1 MVQRVELRPGLTPP
15 GGANGSPPASAP
27 GEMRVQPRR
36 ELPRVCFRYE
46 GTFVGSPDWWRRF
59 EYLAERDRGLEYEED
74 LWTPG
79 VFEVSID
86 DRPRWLV
93 ASVDKLPS
101 GEPEAL
107 LEAARAAILAEDPGP
122 SAPLL
127 QRRLTIAAETFRADL
142 ARTPGVVAGYPW
154 LEVWGR
160 DALAA
165 LPGLYLVTNKI
176 DEAVRVLRGMIGA
189 A

>member
-1 MVQRVELRPGLTPP
+1 
-15 GGANGSPPASAP
+15 
-27 GEMRVQPRR
+27 MRVQPRR

-93 ASVDKLPS
+93 ASVDRLPA

-122 SAPLL
+122 AAPLL
-127 QRRLTIAAETFRADL
+127 RRRLIDRGRGLPRRPRAPPGRARRLPVVRGVGPRHPGRPAGPLPRPRQGRRRAARCC
-142 ARTPGVVAGYPW
+142 
-154 LEVWGR
+154 
-160 DALAA
+160 AA
-165 LPGLYLVTNKI
+165 
-176 DEAVRVLRGMIGA
+176 
-189 A
+189 